1 MDDYTRKFQSRVTCP
16 GIGLH
21 IKSVTMNK
29 TKKEKI
35 LYDRKIHRLSFRT
48 LAMKYDTPLST
59 IHLMVKK
66 QELTEGQKP
75 SVEELPDDVALLKE
89 MLRKERLKNELLNN
103 IIDIADQ
110 ELGTNIRKKS
120 GTRRSE

>member
-1 MDDYTRKFQSRVTCP
+1 
-16 GIGLH
+16 
-21 IKSVTMNK
+21 MNK

-35 LYDRKIHRLSFRT
+35 LYDRKVQGLSFRT

-66 QELTEGQKP
+66 QELINGQKP
-75 SVEELPDDVALLKE
+75 LLEELPDDVALLKE

>member
-1 MDDYTRKFQSRVTCP
+1 M
-16 GIGLH
+16 
-21 IKSVTMNK
+21 
-29 TKKEKI
+29 
-35 LYDRKIHRLSFRT
+35 SFRT

-66 QELTEGQKP
+66 QELIDGRKP
-75 SVEELPDDVALLKE
+75 SLEELPDDVALLKE

-110 ELGTNIRKKS
+110 ELGINIRKKS

>member
-1 MDDYTRKFQSRVTCP
+1 
-16 GIGLH
+16 
-21 IKSVTMNK
+21 MNK

-35 LYDRKIHRLSFRT
+35 LHDRKVYGLSFRT
-48 LAMKYDTPLST
+48 LAMKYDTPLSS

-66 QELTEGQKP
+66 QDLIDGQKP
-75 SVEELPDDVALLKE
+75 SLAQELPDDVALLKE

-110 ELGTNIRKKS
+110 ELGINIRKKS